1 MEKALGND
9 GEYKKMLEIKINLR
23 EIRKQKGLT
32 QKELARLSGVSVAYI
47 SMLELQKRSPTI
59 FILVNLAK
67 VLNVKVGDLV
77 AVTEDN
83 FRSTYKYF

>member
-1 MEKALGND
+1 
-9 GEYKKMLEIKINLR
+9 MLEIKINLR

-32 QKELARLSGVSVAYI
+32 QKELAKLSGVSVAYI
-47 SMLELQKRSPTI
+47 SMLELQKRSPTV
-59 FILVNLAK
+59 FVLVNLARA
-67 VLNVKVGDLV
+67 LGVKISNLI